1 MASQD
6 RSEAPTPRRR
16 QKARERGIV
25 ARSPAAIALAA
36 VAGGA
41 LAVSASW
48 RWIGAYLAALLT
60 RSVAP
65 PPDPSVAWAHAL
77 LRDLLWRTALPVAV
91 VLGAATAGALVA
103 GVAQVGIAPLAP
115 SFQWARLDPLA
126 GVRRLLGGR
135 ALGELAKSGVL
146 ILLVGDVLSGSLR
159 RLAGALAGID
169 GARVQ
174 WAVIGRE
181 VQRLSLELLGLGAVL
196 AGVDYLLQRWRV
208 ERELRMTRQEMRE
221 ELRETEGDPFWRAR
235 RRERARALARVRM
248 MRQVE
253 RATVVV
259 TNPTEVALALRYDAT
274 TPAPV
279 VVAKGRWHM
288 AERIRALASQRGIPI
303 VPNPPLARA
312 LYAACEVGRAIP
324 PRLYAAVAAV
334 LSWVLRSEGTAP

>member
-1 MASQD
+1 MASQE

-16 QKARERGIV
+16 QKARERGLV
-25 ARSPAAIALAA
+25 ARSPGAIALASVGSA
-36 VAGGA
+36 A
-41 LAVSASW
+41 LAVDASW
-48 RWIGAYLAALLT
+48 RWTGAYLASLLARSPALP
-60 RSVAP
+60 S
-65 PPDPSVAWAHAL
+65 DPSVAWAHAQLAGL
-77 LRDLLWRTALPVAV
+77 LERTALPVAV
-91 VLGAATAGALVA
+91 VLGAATAGAVVV
-103 GVAQVGIAPLAP
+103 GVAQVGIAPRLP
-115 SFQWARLDPLA
+115 SVQWARLDPLA
-126 GVRRLLGGR
+126 GARRLLGGR
-135 ALGELAKSGVL
+135 ALGELAKAGLL
-146 ILLVGDVLSGSLR
+146 ILLVGDVLLGSLE

-169 GARVQ
+169 GARAQ
-174 WAVIGRE
+174 WAVIGQE
-181 VQRLSLELLGLGAVL
+181 VRHLSAMLLGLGTVL
-196 AGVDYLLQRWRV
+196 AGADYLLQRWRV

-235 RRERARALARVRM
+235 RRARARALARVRM

-312 LYAACEVGRAIP
+312 LYAACEVGQAIP

-334 LSWVLRSEGTAP
+334 LSWVPRSEGAVP